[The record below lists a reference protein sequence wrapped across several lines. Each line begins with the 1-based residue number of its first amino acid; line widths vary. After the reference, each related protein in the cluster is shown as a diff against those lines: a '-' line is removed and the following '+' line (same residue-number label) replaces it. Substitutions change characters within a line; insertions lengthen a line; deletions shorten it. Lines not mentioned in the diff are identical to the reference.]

1 MVNSPTRVAPGLRE
15 FERRGL
21 IVFEVR
27 TQTWRIV

>member
-1 MVNSPTRVAPGLRE
+1 MSGVLGLRE